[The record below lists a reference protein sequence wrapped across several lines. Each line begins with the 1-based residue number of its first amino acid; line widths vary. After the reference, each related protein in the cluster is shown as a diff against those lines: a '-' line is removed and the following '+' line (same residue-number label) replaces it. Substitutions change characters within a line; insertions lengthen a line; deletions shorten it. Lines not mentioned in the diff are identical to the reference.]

1 MVLKF
6 LFKSEDQSIGNDCE
20 KSVRHGSDA
29 GYVGANYTS
38 EMLSVYGIDS
48 FYFSQSL

>member
-6 LFKSEDQSIGNDCE
+6 LFKSEDQFNSNDCGE
-20 KSVRHGSDA
+20 SVRHDSDA
-29 GYVGANYTS
+29 GNVGANYTL

-48 FYFSQSL
+48 FYFSQCL